1 MFNAEEAARLILS
14 KDKGG
19 DDKSEGAPTGAEA
32 MKAVFEAMQSGDFQ
46 TAYDALCT
54 AVESRHEATEAE
66 EPATPEIE

>member
-14 KDKGG
+14 KDKGA
-19 DDKSEGAPTGAEA
+19 DKSEGAPSGADA

-54 AVESRHEATEAE
+54 AVESRHEQAEE